1 MTNTKPAQ
9 RGAAAIMLVKLAWR
23 NLFRNKRRT
32 FIAGSAI
39 GIGLASLMFSD
50 ALVIGMEENLI
61 RTATSSFMGQGQIH
75 AETFR
80 ESRDIEKTIAGVDS
94 IVPKLEADPR
104 VRAFTPR
111 VFAFGTISSSAT
123 MNYVGLWGIRPETER
138 GLSQIDEAL
147 VEGEYFAG
155 ENPRDIVIGRELAE
169 RLEVK
174 TGERIVVTVSRADTG
189 TLSQELFR
197 VSGVYRFGMPE
208 MDKTMAFVRIDKARE
223 MLGLADNAMHEI
235 ALTFEEPRIARD
247 REAAFWDDYSGGG
260 NEALGWPRLMPQFEA
275 VLHMTDFALA
285 FMGIVL
291 FGIVALGIIN
301 TLFMSLYERIFEF
314 GVLRA
319 VGTRP
324 GALWRMVVMEAG
336 ALALLSCVL
345 GTVVGIVLTFIF
357 TRTGIDYRGIE
368 FTGVTIRELI
378 YPQFRIAQFTLYPF
392 FVLLFTLLVGMYPAT
407 TAARMRA
414 ADALRRTM

>member
-1 MTNTKPAQ
+1 
-9 RGAAAIMLVKLAWR
+9 
-23 NLFRNKRRT
+23 
-32 FIAGSAI
+32 
-39 GIGLASLMFSD
+39 
-50 ALVIGMEENLI
+50 
-61 RTATSSFMGQGQIH
+61 
-75 AETFR
+75 
-80 ESRDIEKTIAGVDS
+80 
-94 IVPKLEADPR
+94 
-104 VRAFTPR
+104 
-111 VFAFGTISSSAT
+111 
-123 MNYVGLWGIRPETER
+123 
-138 GLSQIDEAL
+138 
-147 VEGEYFAG
+147 
-155 ENPRDIVIGRELAE
+155 
-169 RLEVK
+169 
-174 TGERIVVTVSRADTG
+174 
-189 TLSQELFR
+189 
-197 VSGVYRFGMPE
+197 
-208 MDKTMAFVRIDKARE
+208 